1 MWSNPSRCRLIKG
14 LGPSTYVYE
23 SVAVMPKTS
32 GKKQKTPHFSHRRT
46 CTFVPRMELIWPGL
60 RPSVSFST
68 TELRLGSQE
77 GFCRRWL
84 FSCAGPQQESATT
97 RETFFTYEYW
107 EGKHF
112 CLLFLWSNFSCL
124 PAGAAI
130 TLDMKTEKWPCPPN
144 LNPT

>member
-1 MWSNPSRCRLIKG
+1 MWSNPSRCWLIKG

-23 SVAVMPKTS
+23 SVAVMPKTP
-32 GKKQKTPHFSHRRT
+32 GKKQKTPHFPPAHVHICPEDEAHLT
-46 CTFVPRMELIWPGL
+46 
-60 RPSVSFST
+60 RPSVFGQFLYT
-68 TELRLGSQE
+68 TKLRMGSQE

-84 FSCAGPQQESATT
+84 FSRAGPQQDNTT
-97 RETFFTYEYW
+97 TQETFFTYEYW